1 MTYHCYV
8 VGRKLLWE
16 NWKALKYTHKKMNS
30 PNSLLYLYQATLR
43 RPDFYNFYNLTPL
56 SLGRLFWPFS
66 DRFCTYSY
74 ISISKRNKSLPQK
87 KLTVNRRKHISK
99 DETLTLIATYQVLSK
114 MQATQTKR
122 PNLRFVVGLVLG
134 VAAHILATNFD
145 RRFLSPN
152 LNPVNT
158 W

>member
-1 MTYHCYV
+1 M
-8 VGRKLLWE
+8 
-16 NWKALKYTHKKMNS
+16 
-30 PNSLLYLYQATLR
+30 
-43 RPDFYNFYNLTPL
+43 
-56 SLGRLFWPFS
+56 LFRSEDFS
-66 DRFCTYSY
+66 DLLAIAFVPTHTSALA
-74 ISISKRNKSLPQK
+74 KETSLSHKK
-87 KLTVNRRKHISK
+87 KLTVNRKKHISK